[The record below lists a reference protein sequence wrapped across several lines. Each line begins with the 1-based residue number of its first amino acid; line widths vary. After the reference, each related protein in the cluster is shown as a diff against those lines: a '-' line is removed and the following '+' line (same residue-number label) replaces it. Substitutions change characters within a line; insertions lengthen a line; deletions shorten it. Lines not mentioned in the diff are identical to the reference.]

1 MIWLLGISFLLF
13 LIMGIPVAFCLG
25 ISSLACL
32 FIKPDIPL
40 LIIPQK
46 MFSGTDSFPLMAVPF
61 FMLAGSLMNRGGITK
76 RLIRFSNILV
86 GSIRG
91 GLAMVNVVASM
102 FFAGITGAAVAD
114 TSAMGTILIPAMVKE
129 RYDVDFSAAITASS
143 STVGP
148 IIPPSIPMIIYGVY
162 AGVSIGKLF
171 LAGIIPGVILGF
183 SLLGVAYIISVKR
196 GYPKGKKVGIR
207 EFFVTLKEASL
218 ALIMPVII
226 IGGIVFGIFTATEAA
241 VVAVFYAFFVG
252 FFVYGELK
260 IKDLPHII
268 IESGITTSIIMLVI
282 ANASIFGWI
291 IAHEQIPQKV
301 ANLFL
306 FFTHNKWLILLFINI
321 FLLFVGTFLETTASL
336 IILTPI
342 LLPLATS
349 LGIEPIHFGI
359 IMVLNLVIGLT
370 TPPLGVCLFVACS
383 IAHISLEK
391 ISRAII
397 PFLLTSIFVLFLVTY
412 IPQLS
417 LII

>member
-1 MIWLLGISFLLF
+1 
-13 LIMGIPVAFCLG
+13 
-25 ISSLACL
+25 
-32 FIKPDIPL
+32 
-40 LIIPQK
+40 
-46 MFSGTDSFPLMAVPF
+46 
-61 FMLAGSLMNRGGITK
+61 
-76 RLIRFSNILV
+76 
-86 GSIRG
+86 
-91 GLAMVNVVASM
+91 
-102 FFAGITGAAVAD
+102 
-114 TSAMGTILIPAMVKE
+114 
-129 RYDVDFSAAITASS
+129 
-143 STVGP
+143 
-148 IIPPSIPMIIYGVY
+148 MIIYGVY

-417 LII
+417 LIIPLLIIK